1 MRFGPAIQDHNRD
14 SHFFSMRPMIDT
26 SKRPVSPMEIIAP
39 IAGIIVGTLYAAAAA
54 LHAIGKC
61 MKHSRTIKR
70 HWSKLRKRK

>member
-1 MRFGPAIQDHNRD
+1 
-14 SHFFSMRPMIDT
+14 
-26 SKRPVSPMEIIAP
+26 MEIIAP

-54 LHAIGKC
+54 LHAIGKY